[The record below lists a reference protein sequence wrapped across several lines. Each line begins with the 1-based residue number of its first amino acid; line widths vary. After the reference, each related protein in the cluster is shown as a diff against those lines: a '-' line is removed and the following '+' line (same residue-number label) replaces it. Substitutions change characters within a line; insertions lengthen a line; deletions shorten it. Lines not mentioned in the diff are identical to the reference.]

1 VKADARAALRD
12 RARVVL
18 WGVAILGVVQ
28 GAAQLL
34 AQNHTG
40 AVIAQVVVLE
50 FGTGRLGVAWSD
62 PLAPLPTGGDMARR
76 AFRGAALGLAAA
88 VVLTGASVMFRT
100 ASLERGSFG
109 LSEII
114 VGLIVSVLLAARDE
128 LLLRGLVLRA
138 VGASARLPV
147 RLAVCGLA
155 GAAYRF
161 GTDPGA
167 SPAAIAFALL
177 GSVAL
182 ASLWLRDRG
191 AWLAVGANAAFMF
204 TTGPLAHG
212 ALVDVRTEASIDG
225 SWVAVGC
232 AAAFAISGVLLA
244 RRASP
249 TPVRM
254 PT

>member
-100 ASLERGSFG
+100 ASLERG
-109 LSEII
+109 
-114 VGLIVSVLLAARDE
+114 
-128 LLLRGLVLRA
+128 
-138 VGASARLPV
+138 ASGSPRSSW
-147 RLAVCGLA
+147 
-155 GAAYRF
+155 
-161 GTDPGA
+161 A
-167 SPAAIAFALL
+167 S
-177 GSVAL
+177 S
-182 ASLWLRDRG
+182 
-191 AWLAVGANAAFMF
+191 
-204 TTGPLAHG
+204 
-212 ALVDVRTEASIDG
+212 
-225 SWVAVGC
+225 
-232 AAAFAISGVLLA
+232 
-244 RRASP
+244 
-249 TPVRM
+249 
-254 PT
+254 